1 LGVITRIHD
10 EIYHLDL
17 KDQDLNIIE
26 TGECPLPLTDMKWM
40 IGMPREIGAKMI
52 QGVVVV
58 SHLQKIADTGKYIL
72 VTGQI

>member
-1 LGVITRIHD
+1 MYFPVIHD

-17 KDQDLNIIE
+17 KDQDLSIIE
-26 TGECPLPLTDMKWM
+26 TGECPLLLTDMKWM
-40 IGMPREIGAKMI
+40 IGMTREIGAKMI
-52 QGVVVV
+52 QDVVVV